1 MGERQLESAALSA
14 FCGSMATMLAAGI
27 QTEEAALLMSDN
39 RERSRFQEVCR
50 DLYDRLAAGAS
61 LADAMAAGGGFPDYA
76 VNMVRIGEASGH
88 LETVLRSLETYY
100 DEEDRMF
107 AKLKSAVGRPAA
119 LLVIMAVIL
128 VFTVA
133 VILPVFRSTYASMTG
148 ALAGA
153 SKGAVT
159 ASGIIGWVALVICIV
174 LAVAAIVLLRMCRT
188 ASGRERVLSLFR
200 RLPVVGP
207 AMEQLSLAR
216 FTAALATYVSG
227 GISDEAALARA
238 AETVDHPG
246 LRAKL
251 AGAVD
256 AMTDPANP
264 RGLTQVLAEFGIFQP
279 LYQRLL
285 EVGTRSGSTE
295 EVLGQLSGTFFEDA
309 LSRIDGALDLLEPA
323 FAVFLTVAI
332 GTTLIAVMLPLVGIM
347 GSIG

>member
-1 MGERQLESAALSA
+1 MGEKQLESGGLSA

-39 RERSRFQEVCR
+39 REHSRFQEVCR
-50 DLYDRLAAGAS
+50 ALYDRLSAGAS
-61 LADAMAAGGGFPDYA
+61 LADAMQASEGFPEYA
-76 VNMVRIGEASGH
+76 VNMVRIGETSGH
-88 LETVLRSLETYY
+88 LETVLRNLETYY

-107 AKLKSAVGRPAA
+107 TKLRSAVGRPAA

-128 VFTVA
+128 AFTVA

-153 SKGAVT
+153 SKGAVA

-174 LAVAAIVLLRMCRT
+174 LAVAALVLLWACRT
-188 ASGRERVLSLFR
+188 AAGRAKVLALFR
-200 RLPVVGP
+200 RLPVIGP
-207 AMEQLSLAR
+207 AMRQLALSR
-216 FTAALATYVSG
+216 FTAALATYVSS

-238 AETVDHPG
+238 AETVDYPE
-246 LRAKL
+246 LRERL
-251 AGAVD
+251 NGAVD
-256 AMTDPANP
+256 AMMDPANP
-264 RGLTQVLAEFGIFQP
+264 RGLTDVLAEFGIFEP

-285 EVGTRSGSTE
+285 EVGTRTGSTE
-295 EVLGQLSGTFFEDA
+295 DVLGQLSGTFFDDA
-309 LSRIDGALDLLEPA
+309 MVQIDRALDLIEPV

-332 GTTLIAVMLPLVGIM
+332 GITLIAVMLPLVGIM